1 MAQERDT
8 GRRLTR
14 RDFNKIV
21 AAFGFTAA
29 LGGLVGCSSGGQ
41 QSAPASKPASAPAPT
56 KEAVQAKA
64 AEQASK
70 EAAKAKAAEFK
81 LNFAIEGVPNRWPN
95 GPVAKCT
102 LWNLG
107 SWEFKENVEKK
118 TNGRVQVTL
127 HEGGTLGGQLDLA
140 QKTQQ
145 GVIQAGNFTTQN
157 MAAYIP
163 VWNVCDFPY
172 EIGPIENA
180 WKLLYSKEFND
191 VVRKASADQGAF
203 PVTTFPQLRKIAVRK
218 GLPAEI
224 RKPEQMSGL
233 KIRVTGSRLEQE
245 DFKILP
251 ANPTPLAWGEV
262 YTALKEGAID
272 GLHVGAAS
280 LADANIHEVCGQLI
294 DSDFMYN
301 FDSIWLNTRWFRSL
315 PADVQDQVMEA
326 AYDTQVWI
334 QKIFDDLHSKQ
345 VGSTKDAA
353 PDSIWKKSGATLV
366 FLTDAERKNWKEFM
380 SFEKN
385 KDKLQPLVDKFGKK
399 EFELVK
405 TIVASSAK
413 PEPKKWWK

>member
-1 MAQERDT
+1 MSKQRDA
-8 GRRLTR
+8 GRLLTR
-14 RDFNKIV
+14 REFNKIV
-21 AAFGFTAA
+21 GAFGFTAA
-29 LGGLVGCSSGGQ
+29 FGGLVSCSSGGQ
-41 QSAPASKPASAPAPT
+41 QSAPTAQSAPAPT
-56 KEAVQAKA
+56 KAAVEAKA

-70 EAAKAKAAEFK
+70 EAVKAGEFK
-81 LNFAIEGVPNRWPN
+81 LNFAIEGVPNRWPD

-118 TNGRVQVTL
+118 TNGRVQVIL
-127 HEGGTLGGQLDLA
+127 HEGGSLGGQLELG

-172 EIGPIENA
+172 QIGPIENA

-203 PVTTFPQLRKIAVRK
+203 PVATSPQLRKIAVRK

-224 RKPEQMSGL
+224 RKPEQLSGL
-233 KIRVTGSRLEQE
+233 KIRVTGSKMEQE
-245 DFKILP
+245 AFNILP
-251 ANPTPLAWGEV
+251 ANPTPIAWGEV
-262 YTALKEGAID
+262 YTAMKEGAID

-294 DSDFMYN
+294 DTDFMYN
-301 FDSIWLNTRWFRSL
+301 FDSTWLNTRWFQTL
-315 PADVQDQVMEA
+315 PDDVKDQIMEA

-334 QKIFDDLHSKQ
+334 QKIWDDLHSKQ
-345 VGSTKDAA
+345 VGSAKDAVA
-353 PDSIWKKSGATLV
+353 DSIWKKSGATLV
-366 FLTDAERKNWKEFM
+366 FLTDAERKEWIDFM

-385 KDKLQPLVDKFGKK
+385 KAILQPLVDKFGKK
-399 EFELVK
+399 EYETVNK
-405 TIVASSAK
+405 IVVSDEK